1 MQDPPTQPPLGP
13 FAHTEY
19 FFTTGL
25 RAGEVASVRSGT
37 GEVLLTYR
45 SFAGV
50 VGVVAALLSGIVAVA
65 GIASVLFLL
74 AEAAPLRAASVLVLT
89 LVFTAFIT
97 LLAPRTNVTL
107 YDNGQPALIITQRS
121 MFPTTTYALST
132 PNGAQL
138 ADVRK
143 SPFSRM
149 ARNRWKILYNGRY
162 LGEAA
167 ERSFAGALIRKVY
180 GKFSRRFE
188 TNVVITHGGIE
199 AGRILRRPDPA
210 GRVDVLEVVSDALD
224 RRVLVGVATLILG
237 GEP

>member
-1 MQDPPTQPPLGP
+1 MQDPPTPPPLGP

-25 RAGEVASVRSGT
+25 RAGETAPIRSST
-37 GEVLLTYR
+37 GEVLLSYR

-50 VGVVAALLSGIVAVA
+50 VGVVAALVSGIVAVA
-65 GIASVLFLL
+65 GIAAVLFLV
-74 AEAAPLRAASVLVLT
+74 AESAPMRAAAVLALT
-89 LVFTAFIT
+89 LVFTAFIR
-97 LLAPRTNVTL
+97 LLAPRTTVTL
-107 YDNGQPALIITQRS
+107 YDNGQPALTITQRS
-121 MFPTTTYALST
+121 AFPTTTYALST

-138 ADVRK
+138 AHVRK
-143 SPFSRM
+143 SAFSRL
-149 ARNRWKILYNGRY
+149 ARNRWKILLDGRY

-167 ERSFAGALIRKVY
+167 ERSLVGALIRKLY

-188 TNVVITHGGIE
+188 TDVVITHGGIE
-199 AGRILRRPDPA
+199 AGRILRRPDSA